1 MADDFKNS
9 ACYGAAKE
17 AAKVAG
23 EELSDRDLAAAYRAA
38 MEERAKLK
46 AAGITDNVEDR
57 IKARAE
63 DIAEKTRIAAA
74 LQKRHAALNILA
86 RDRLDST
93 IEAFKAAGL
102 SPRDALLAVMEGSQ
116 QGVAGARDS
125 VFARRLGYE
134 ARYVGGMMSEI
145 QKDRPHLIHTLAD
158 KRLSDDVFREMGEL
172 KEGGKPGVTGNDDAK
187 YLAGVFAKHI
197 EASRTELNKFG
208 ASIGKLDGW
217 AGAQVHDD
225 LKMMQAGKE
234 AWIARTAPLLDL
246 NRTFPDASSADDVKK
261 ILGDIYDTVITGV
274 PNKATAKEMGQRV
287 NPANLA
293 KSLGKTRVLHF
304 KDAENAIAY
313 RDAFGYGNSIYGIMA
328 HQRRAASMAAQ
339 MDALGPNPE
348 VMFNSLVEAERRKLR
363 DDASLTPEDK
373 VKAIKDLT
381 TDTGLLKGGF
391 DVMSGIISRPGNV
404 KAAKIGNDIRAVI
417 SMSKLGAA
425 VLTAMPT
432 DIVGAAAA
440 SMFRGDGFFNGMVK
454 QLDGIMKGRPKGEQ
468 AEISYLL
475 GEGFDSLIGEVV
487 SHGMA
492 SDGPIGKLSGLTE
505 HFFKWSGL
513 NWWTDVGRS
522 VVGRTVAAEIG
533 MRADKAFSELP
544 ANFSHVLGLHG
555 IDEGKWNAI
564 RQASRREVNGSSY
577 ITPDAIRDLPDEA
590 VAPLV
595 ADRLT
600 VTKKAHAPKE
610 GNTRFYYGSADA
622 SHNVRT
628 QDDLWVTPHEDYAK
642 NYRAAPEGNT
652 LWYVDIPDDKLV
664 SLGVRDD
671 INNYNI
677 TGKLPKEWAQKA
689 KRLESQSDVTPERR
703 AEILNDGRRDLELSL
718 LRYVAD
724 ETNYAI
730 VETDASSRRIASL
743 GTRPGTFAGEAARYA
758 MQFKGFPIAF
768 SQRIIGRALFGG
780 RGATKYE
787 RVMNNAPHIGALI
800 GGLTVAGY
808 MAMTLKDM
816 AKGYW
821 PPRDPMD
828 PKVIIAALTQGGAL
842 GIYGDFLF
850 GQTNRFGQGAAE
862 TLLGPGVGIVSDL
875 INLPMKARDEVLNG
889 KKVTTGG
896 DLINFAI
903 NNAPYANL
911 TYVRPALDILFLNS
925 LRNWASPGYVNR
937 QQRNRLKDYGQR
949 PLLPPTIG
957 QLLQ

>member
-57 IKARAE
+57 IKAKAE

-172 KEGGKPGVTGNDDAK
+172 KEGGKPGITGNDDAK

-225 LKMMQAGKE
+225 LKMIQAGKE

-246 NRTFPDASSADDVKK
+246 NRTFPDASSANEVKK
-261 ILGDIYDTVITGV
+261 ILGDIYDTVITGI

-339 MDALGPNPE
+339 MDTFGPNPE
-348 VMFNSLVEAERRKLR
+348 IMFNSLVDAERRKLR
-363 DDASLTPEDK
+363 DDDSLSPEQK
-373 VKAIKDLT
+373 VKAIQKLT
-381 TDTGLLKGGF
+381 TDAGPLKGAF

-404 KAAKIGNDIRAVI
+404 TAAKVAGDIRAVQ
-417 SMSKLGAA
+417 SMAKLGSA

-432 DIVGAAAA
+432 DVVGAASA

-454 QLDGIMKGRPKGEQ
+454 QIDGIFKGRPKGEQ
-468 AEISYLL
+468 AEISYLF
-475 GEGFDSLIGEVV
+475 GEGFDSMLGEVI
-487 SHGMA
+487 SHGLA
-492 SDGPIGKLSGLTE
+492 NDGPIGKMSKLTE
-505 HFFKWSGL
+505 QFFKWSGL

-544 ANFSHVLGLHG
+544 ANFSHILGLHG
-555 IDEGKWNAI
+555 IDEGKWTAI
-564 RQASRREVNGSSY
+564 RQATRREVNGSSY

-590 VAPLV
+590 VSHLIGQGSKT
-595 ADRLT
+595 AD
-600 VTKKAHAPKE
+600 
-610 GNTRFYYGSADA
+610 DA
-622 SHNVRT
+622 
-628 QDDLWVTPHEDYAK
+628 
-642 NYRAAPEGNT
+642 
-652 LWYVDIPDDKLV
+652 
-664 SLGVRDD
+664 
-671 INNYNI
+671 
-677 TGKLPKEWAQKA
+677 
-689 KRLESQSDVTPERR
+689 RR
-703 AEILNDGRRDLELSL
+703 ELELSL

-730 VETDASSRRIASL
+730 VETDAASRRIASL
-743 GTRPGTFAGEAARYA
+743 GTRPGTFAGEAARFV

-768 SQRIIGRALFGG
+768 SQRVLGRALFGG

-787 RVMNNAPHIGALI
+787 RIMNNAPHIGALI
-800 GGLTVAGY
+800 AGLTVAGY
-808 MAMTLKDM
+808 MAMTMKDA

-821 PPRDPMD
+821 PPRNPLD
-828 PKVIIAALTQGGAL
+828 PKVMTAALTQGGAL

-850 GQTNRFGQGAAE
+850 GQANRFGSGALE
-862 TLLGPGVGIVSDL
+862 TFSGPFIGTLSDL
-875 INLPMKARDEVLNG
+875 INVPLKARTALEQGKRPQIAGDVLNLALQN
-889 KKVTTGG
+889 TPW
-896 DLINFAI
+896 INLS
-903 NNAPYANL
+903 YA
-911 TYVRPALDILFLNS
+911 RPVLDILFLNA

-937 QQRNRLKDYGQR
+937 QQRGRLKDYGQR
-949 PLLPPTIG
+949 SLLPAT
-957 QLLQ
+957 L

>member
-46 AAGITDNVEDR
+46 AAGVTDNVEDR
-57 IKARAE
+57 IKAKAE

-102 SPRDALLAVMEGSQ
+102 SPRDALLAIMEGSQ
-116 QGVAGARDS
+116 QGIAGARDS

-172 KEGGKPGVTGNDDAK
+172 KEGGKPGITGNDDAK

-225 LKMMQAGKE
+225 MKMMQAGKE

-246 NRTFPDASSADDVKK
+246 NRTFPDASSANEVKK

-339 MDALGPNPE
+339 MDTLGPNPE
-348 VMFNSLVEAERRKLR
+348 IMFNSLVEAERRKLR
-363 DDASLTPEDK
+363 DSETLSPEEK
-373 VKAIKDLT
+373 VKAIQKLT
-381 TDTGLLKGGF
+381 TDAGPLKGAF
-391 DVMSGIISRPGNV
+391 DVMSGVISRPGNV
-404 KAAKIGNDIRAVI
+404 TAAKVGNDIRAVQ
-417 SMSKLGAA
+417 SMAKLGAA

-432 DIVGAAAA
+432 DVVGAASA

-454 QLDGIMKGRPKGEQ
+454 QLDGVFKGRPKGEQ
-468 AEISYLL
+468 AEISYLF
-475 GEGFDSLIGEVV
+475 GEGFDSMVGEIV
-487 SHGMA
+487 SHGLA
-492 SDGPIGKLSGLTE
+492 NDGPVGKMSKLTE
-505 HFFKWSGL
+505 QFFKWSGL

-564 RQASRREVNGSSY
+564 RQATRREVNGSSY

-590 VAPLV
+590 VAHLIGQGSKT
-595 ADRLT
+595 AD
-600 VTKKAHAPKE
+600 
-610 GNTRFYYGSADA
+610 DA
-622 SHNVRT
+622 
-628 QDDLWVTPHEDYAK
+628 
-642 NYRAAPEGNT
+642 
-652 LWYVDIPDDKLV
+652 
-664 SLGVRDD
+664 
-671 INNYNI
+671 
-677 TGKLPKEWAQKA
+677 
-689 KRLESQSDVTPERR
+689 RR
-703 AEILNDGRRDLELSL
+703 ELELSL

-730 VETDASSRRIASL
+730 VETDAASRRISSL
-743 GTRPGTFAGEAARYA
+743 GTRPGTFAGEAARFV

-768 SQRIIGRALFGG
+768 SQRILGRALFGG

-787 RVMNNAPHIGALI
+787 RIMNNAPHIGALVA
-800 GGLTVAGY
+800 GLTVAGY
-808 MAMTLKDM
+808 MAMTMKDA

-821 PPRDPMD
+821 PPRNPLD
-828 PKVIIAALTQGGAL
+828 PKVLTAALTQGGAL

-850 GQTNRFGQGAAE
+850 GQANRFGSGALE
-862 TLLGPGVGIVSDL
+862 TFSGPFIGTLSDL
-875 INLPMKARDEVLNG
+875 INVPLKARTALEQGKRPQIAGDVLNLALQN
-889 KKVTTGG
+889 TPW
-896 DLINFAI
+896 INLS
-903 NNAPYANL
+903 YA
-911 TYVRPALDILFLNS
+911 RPVLDVLFLNA

-937 QQRNRLKDYGQR
+937 QQRGRLKDYGQR
-949 PLLPPTIG
+949 SLLPAT
-957 QLLQ
+957 L